1 MEDILKLI
9 DITKKRGQR
18 SIQLVNQ
25 NFRKKEISKDNLL
38 YEGIID
44 GKFDS
49 DALAAKKVFRADPGN
64 RNYRNAK
71 RKLHQKLLNHL
82 YFLDYDKEIYSD
94 YDRCRYECMHQLH
107 QCKILIA
114 ENASDV
120 AFKILPGLI
129 KTAIEYELV
138 ELSVE
143 AIQLLRN
150 EYAKMGKT
158 TPYAEYA
165 KLLQKQRKFEEAVHE
180 CEGIYYGMLSQINKS
195 VSAYMRALPKMPK
208 AIAAIDGYATKYK
221 SSRLNVLSNKLQ
233 LRYNALMENYQ
244 ANVALCSLLEK
255 KYLRMGHAAVKV
267 DLVKNEIAFIKLYA
281 YFCLN
286 EVENGHDYAEKRTKL
301 FKVGS
306 DEWFSFSEYHF
317 LLLMKGQKFK
327 QAIDTYRKVRTNK
340 NYNLLQD
347 EEKDRWQIYRAYLV
361 YFKDVKLLKWGF
373 DIEHFL
379 EQKPDFSKNMQ
390 GYNTAT
396 LIIQLLYLLRR
407 GQFEALEKRVEYL
420 QQYNSIHLD
429 KRNNYRTSIFIR
441 LLTLIVEKEYN
452 SEVIQEKGANYF
464 KKLKTTQIPSDLL
477 LDMEVI
483 PYEIL
488 WESILDVLKNEKVYV
503 HYRFYNALQTAEAE
517 S

>member
-38 YEGIID
+38 YEGIVE

-49 DALAAKKVFRADPGN
+49 DALAAKKVFKADPGN

-71 RKLHQKLLNHL
+71 RKLHRKLLNQL

-94 YDRCRYECMHQLH
+94 YDRCHYECMHQLH

-129 KTAIEYELV
+129 KTTLEYEFV

-143 AIQLLRN
+143 AIQMLRN

-158 TPYAEYA
+158 TPFSEYA
-165 KLLQKQRKFEEAVHE
+165 KLLQKQRKFEEVVYE
-180 CEGIYYGMLSQINKS
+180 CESIYYNTLSQVNKS
-195 VSAYMRALPKMPK
+195 VSAYLRALPKMPK
-208 AIAAIDGYATKYK
+208 AIAIISDYASKYK
-221 SSRLNVLSNKLQ
+221 STRLNVLSNKLQ
-233 LRYNALMENYQ
+233 LRYNALTENYQ
-244 ANVALCSLLEK
+244 ANIALCNFLEK
-255 KYLRMGHAAVKV
+255 KYLRSDHALVKV
-267 DLVKNEIAFIKLYA
+267 DLVKNEIAFIKLYS

-286 EVENGHDYAEKRTKL
+286 EVENGHDYAEKKVKL
-301 FKVGS
+301 FKAGT
-306 DEWFSFSEYHF
+306 DEWFGFSEYHF

-327 QAIDTYRKVRTNK
+327 QAIEIYRKVRTNK
-340 NYNLLQD
+340 NYNLLKD
-347 EEKDRWQIYRAYLV
+347 EEKDRWQIYGAYLV
-361 YFKDVKLLKWGF
+361 YYKDVKLLKWGF
-373 DIEHFL
+373 DIEQFL
-379 EQKPDFSKNMQ
+379 KEKPEFEKGLQ

-396 LIIQLLYLLRR
+396 LIIQFLYLLRR
-407 GQFEALEKRVEYL
+407 GQVEALEKRVEYL
-420 QQYNSIHLD
+420 QQYNSVHLD

-441 LLTLIVEKEYN
+441 LLTIIIEKEYN
-452 SEVIQEKGANYF
+452 WETIQEKGANYY
-464 KKLKTTQIPSDLL
+464 KKLQTTQIPSDLL
-477 LDMEVI
+477 LDMEII

-488 WESILDVLKNEKVYV
+488 WQDILDILKNEKLYV
-503 HYRFYNALQTAEAE
+503 HYRFYNTLHPTETE
-517 S
+517 

>member
-38 YEGIID
+38 YEGIIE

-49 DALAAKKVFRADPGN
+49 DELAAKKVFRADPGN

-129 KTAIEYELV
+129 KTTLEYEFV

-143 AIQLLRN
+143 AIQMLRDG
-150 EYAKMGKT
+150 YARMGKT

-180 CEGIYYGMLSQINKS
+180 CESIYYGVLSQVNKS
-195 VSAYMRALPKMPK
+195 VSAYMRALPKLPK
-208 AIAAIDGYATKYK
+208 AIATISDYATKHK
-221 SSRLNVLSNKLQ
+221 STRLNMLSNKLQ
-233 LRYNALMENYQ
+233 LRYNALTENYQ
-244 ANVALCSLLEK
+244 DNVALCSFLEK
-255 KYLRMGHAAVKV
+255 KYLRTSHAAVKV
-267 DLVKNEIAFIKLYA
+267 DLVKNEIAFIKLYS

-286 EVENGHDYAEKRTKL
+286 EVENGHDYAEKKVKL
-301 FKVGS
+301 FKVGT
-306 DEWFSFSEYHF
+306 DEWFRFSEYHF

-327 QAIDTYRKVRTNK
+327 QAIEIYRKIRTNK
-340 NYNLLQD
+340 AYNVLND

-361 YFKDVKLLKWGF
+361 YHKDVKLLKWGF

-379 EQKPDFSKNMQ
+379 EQKPDFDKTLQ

-396 LIIQLLYLLRR
+396 LIIQFLYLLKR
-407 GQFEALEKRVEYL
+407 GHIEALEKRIAYL
-420 QQYNSIHLD
+420 QQYNSVHLD

-441 LLTLIVEKEYN
+441 LLTIIVEKEYN
-452 SEVIQEKGANYF
+452 SEAVQEKGANYF
-464 KKLKTTQIPSDLL
+464 KKLHTTQIPSDLL
-477 LDMEVI
+477 LDMEII

-488 WESILDVLKNEKVYV
+488 WEGILGILKNEKVYV
-503 HYRFYNALQTAEAE
+503 HYRFYNTLQSAEPE
-517 S
+517 